1 MKLIGKLRRWTVKK
15 KYQTIYDTTFNHLK
29 FDLIKCFGT
38 VSSPSIYLFKI
49 DVMFWCLY
57 CEL

>member
-15 KYQTIYDTTFNHLK
+15 KYQTIYDTTFDHLK

-38 VSSPSIYLFKI
+38 VSSTSIYLFKI
-49 DVMFWCLY
+49 DVMF
-57 CEL
+57 